1 MCTEC
6 KRKKERKP
14 KLSLLTQ
21 GQVKLL
27 DEIEGDVIGAGELA
41 EVVVDGDLAL
51 DDLLE
56 HGLVLVNG
64 PVLEAPGVGR
74 QTNSALGRAQGGEL
88 AAVVGPIAAVSG
100 GQSLLSSL
108 ADALRA
114 EVMTVS
120 EV

>member
-14 KLSLLTQ
+14 KLSLPNRNR
-21 GQVKLL
+21 VKLL
-27 DEIEGDVIGAGELA
+27 DEIEGDVRRAVELG

-51 DDLLE
+51 DDLVE
-56 HGLVLVNG
+56 HGLVLING

-88 AAVVGPIAAVSG
+88 TAVVGPIAAISG
-100 GQSLLSSL
+100 GQSLL
-108 ADALRA
+108 LRW
-114 EVMTVS
+114 
-120 EV
+120 

>member
-1 MCTEC
+1 M
-6 KRKKERKP
+6 
-14 KLSLLTQ
+14 
-21 GQVKLL
+21 
-27 DEIEGDVIGAGELA
+27 IGAGELA
-41 EVVVDGDLAL
+41 EVVVNADLAL

-108 ADALRA
+108 ADALEGGSDDGVGGVGLVDVHADDSRVVRGSSSGDGVEDRA
-114 EVMTVS
+114 AAGER
-120 EV
+120 